1 MDVNK
6 TEIAQY
12 VVQMQ
17 NGDGQAFEK
26 LYHATNQSGYFTALK
41 ILKDEDEAQDVLQD
55 SYIAVL
61 EKINDVRD
69 PESFISW
76 FHQIVA
82 NRAKKYLLKKKPS
95 LFASNEEEQEC
106 TEFIPD
112 EDEIWQPEQNV
123 DEDDVRRQVM
133 QIVDG
138 LSDDK
143 RTCVI
148 LYYYNEMSVADIAQ
162 TVGASENTVK
172 ARLFQAR
179 KDIRKEVEKLGKKN
193 ISLRGVAP
201 ISLLLWALRM
211 ASKADGAKFAA
222 GPAAAAVME
231 GATAAV
237 SSGAAAS
244 GAVAA
249 GTATAAG
256 AAQTAAATG
265 GGLVAK
271 IAALTVT
278 QKVIAGVV
286 TTAVVAGAATGTA
299 AIVNHAKDETTT
311 EPTTEA
317 VAVFAEI
324 TAVDILD
331 SITALTETEATVAE
345 STEAKKTELSTE
357 PTATT
362 AHAET
367 TTQAATTVSTDGR
380 SSSVATAAASTTKE
394 RVTGFTVPSTKSTT
408 KKETTSKAT
417 TEKETRTEKSSTSA
431 TTAVTTASTTAA
443 SYSPQP
449 YVAPTTAPTTEP
461 TTKEST
467 EKAKGTA
474 TVNVGYSVADYGDSG
489 SVSFTVQEGDA
500 ITKEMIESAVQEKLA
515 GTYTG
520 IEVYL
525 RSGSLTDSAEATT
538 YNYTVIVYAD

>member
-6 TEIAQY
+6 AEVAQY

-26 LYHATNQSGYFTALK
+26 LYNATNQSGYFTALK

-55 SYIAVL
+55 SYITVL
-61 EKINDVRD
+61 EKINDVQN
-69 PESFISW
+69 PESFVSW

-95 LFASNEEEQEC
+95 LFASNEEEQEY

-133 QIVDG
+133 QIVEG

-179 KDIRKEVEKLGKKN
+179 KDIRKEIEKLGKKN

-201 ISLLLWALRM
+201 ISLVLWALRM

-222 GPAAAAVME
+222 GPAAVAVLE
-231 GATAAV
+231 GATATA

-244 GAVAA
+244 GAAVVGTVAA
-249 GTATAAG
+249 TG
-256 AAQTAAATG
+256 AAQSAATAG
-265 GGLVAK
+265 SGLAAK
-271 IAALTVT
+271 IAAMTVA

-286 TTAVVAGAATGTA
+286 TAAVVAGAATGTA
-299 AIVNHAKDETTT
+299 AIVKNAKDEPETTT
-311 EPTTEA
+311 EAVEA
-317 VAVFAEI
+317 FAELP
-324 TAVDILD
+324 TVETLSDMVGSADAEE
-331 SITALTETEATVAE
+331 TMMQTEPQETEPI
-345 STEAKKTELSTE
+345 TE

-362 AHAET
+362 APAET
-367 TTQAATTVSTDGR
+367 SIQTTPAKSISTATTAS
-380 SSSVATAAASTTKE
+380 ASTTKE
-394 RVTGFTVPSTKSTT
+394 RMTGFTVPSTASTNN
-408 KKETTSKAT
+408 KETTAKPT
-417 TEKETRTEKSSTSA
+417 TEKATQTEKNTTSV
-431 TTAVTTASTTAA
+431 TTAVTTEATTAA
-443 SYSPQP
+443 TYTPQP
-449 YVAPTTAPTTEP
+449 YVAPKTDSTTES
-461 TTKEST
+461 TTKETT
-467 EKAKGTA
+467 EKPKGTV
-474 TVNVGYSVADYGDSG
+474 TVNVSYSVADYGDSG
-489 SVSFTVQEGDA
+489 SVSFTIQEGDA
-500 ITKEMIESAVQEKLA
+500 ITAAMIESAVQEKLT

-525 RSGSLTDSAEATT
+525 RSGSPVDSAEAPT

>member
-6 TEIAQY
+6 AEVAQY

-26 LYHATNQSGYFTALK
+26 LYNATNQSGYFTALK

-55 SYIAVL
+55 SYITVL

-69 PESFISW
+69 PESFVSW

-95 LFASNEEEQEC
+95 LFASNEEEQEY

-112 EDEIWQPEQNV
+112 EDVIWQPEQNV

-138 LSDDK
+138 LTDEK

-162 TVGASENTVK
+162 SVGASENTVK

-193 ISLRGVAP
+193 IALRGVAP
-201 ISLLLWALRM
+201 ISLVLWALRM
-211 ASKADGAKFAA
+211 ASKSDGAKFAA

-244 GAVAA
+244 GAAAA
-249 GTATAAG
+249 GATAAG
-256 AAQTAAATG
+256 VAQTAAATG

-271 IAALTVT
+271 IAAMTVA

-286 TTAVVAGAATGTA
+286 TVAVVAGAATGTA
-299 AIVNHAKDETTT
+299 AIVVNVHTTT
-311 EPTTEA
+311 
-317 VAVFAEI
+317 
-324 TAVDILD
+324 
-331 SITALTETEATVAE
+331 
-345 STEAKKTELSTE
+345 
-357 PTATT
+357 
-362 AHAET
+362 
-367 TTQAATTVSTDGR
+367 
-380 SSSVATAAASTTKE
+380 
-394 RVTGFTVPSTKSTT
+394 
-408 KKETTSKAT
+408 
-417 TEKETRTEKSSTSA
+417 
-431 TTAVTTASTTAA
+431 
-443 SYSPQP
+443 
-449 YVAPTTAPTTEP
+449 
-461 TTKEST
+461 
-467 EKAKGTA
+467 
-474 TVNVGYSVADYGDSG
+474 
-489 SVSFTVQEGDA
+489 
-500 ITKEMIESAVQEKLA
+500 
-515 GTYTG
+515 
-520 IEVYL
+520 
-525 RSGSLTDSAEATT
+525 
-538 YNYTVIVYAD
+538 